1 MKLKFFM
8 VVACLA
14 TTVAATQASDD
25 LYPANSEHVR
35 VLPEVTTNIKIS
47 STDANR
53 IVCQESIKDVVF
65 SQEKGVMVSIS
76 GRNAFV
82 KLQVQREGDRMIY
95 STTPTELFVV
105 CGGSVYNIIAR
116 PERVPAQ
123 VIHLGSATG
132 DRIQRN
138 VTLFEGMPLEK
149 KVMELVKGAYTGDLP
164 DSFMIVPSGRY
175 FDDFPQ
181 LSIVLNRLVLVEG
194 EGLRVKE
201 FHVRLA
207 DPSSH
212 ELRLKEEYFLR
223 PEFTD
228 NPLAISLDDLLL
240 RQGDRIRMFIVELK
254 PEGVEWERWTR
265 DPKWFQETVIPA
277 PKPEAI
283 FENKRSVEVGG

>member
-1 MKLKFFM
+1 MRLKTLM
-8 VVACLA
+8 TVACLA
-14 TTVAATQASDD
+14 ATVAAAQAKDNP
-25 LYPANSEHVR
+25 YPVNSEHVR
-35 VLPEVTTNIKIS
+35 VLPEVTTNVKIS

-53 IVCQESIKDVVF
+53 IVCREPIKDVVF

-82 KLQVQREGDRMIY
+82 KLKVQREGERMIY

-105 CGGSVYNIIAR
+105 CGGAVYNLIAR

-132 DRIQRN
+132 DRVRRN
-138 VTLFEGMPLEK
+138 VALFEGMPLER
-149 KVMELVKGAYTGDLP
+149 KVMELVKSAYTGDIP
-164 DSFMIVPSGRY
+164 DSFMIVPSGRH

-181 LSIVLNRLVLVEG
+181 LNIVLNRLVLVEG

-201 FHVRLA
+201 FHVCLA
-207 DPSSH
+207 DSSLH

-228 NPLAISLDDLLL
+228 NPLAISLDELLL
-240 RQGDRIRMFIVELK
+240 RQGDRIRMLIVELK
-254 PEGVEWERWTR
+254 PEGVEWERWTA
-265 DPKWFQETVIPA
+265 DPRWLQEIVIPV
-277 PKPEAI
+277 PEEG
-283 FENKRSVEVGG
+283 ENAWSWGEMEVGG